1 MKMQLGNI
9 TDSQFGANISGKTV
23 GDYPCVQG
31 RDFGIG
37 GEYLGL
43 EPLYIDEQEMRYT
56 RFLRKGD
63 VLFSTKGKLFAAVW
77 QDQIQNAVATG
88 TFLILNVKNPSVMP
102 EYLALFLNSAKA
114 KKYYDLHIKM
124 ATVSHIGKKQLE
136 QLEIEIPPIEK
147 QNLLVEVHKL
157 LLEEKKITNQLLTKK
172 EKIFN
177 TLI

>member
-1 MKMQLGNI
+1 MQLGNV
-9 TDSQFGANISGKTV
+9 TNSQFGANVSGKTV

-31 RDFGIG
+31 RDFGAG
-37 GEYLGL
+37 GEYLNL
-43 EPLYIDEQEMRYT
+43 EPLYIDENDVSNK

-77 QDQIQNAVATG
+77 QDQIQNALATG
-88 TFLILNVKNPSVMP
+88 TFLILNVKSPSVMP

-147 QNLLVEVHKL
+147 QNLLIEMHKL
-157 LLEEKKITNQLLTKK
+157 LLEEKRLTNQLLTKK